1 MAFGMLSPIYIIYI
15 VYQPQSTNN
24 KSNLNDDTLL

>member
-1 MAFGMLSPIYIIYI
+1 MAFGMLSPIYYI
-15 VYQPQSTNN
+15 NMYQPQSTNN